1 MSLRGEGTEE
11 GACLLPGDDTPLQ
24 SPRRGVPIHRS
35 PALPTPPA
43 PPALL
48 PRPLGAG
55 AVRGDIQWAAV
66 PGSALTSVSRRSR
79 GERIR
84 IWFFPGISPSVD
96 CGGYRH
102 WGEGTGEGENPPPR
116 RGISVLLFGIPT
128 PPALRAPPPPL
139 RGGGSAW
146 GYPVGSRAWERAD
159 VCFPEEPGR
168 ASLDPALLRPVP
180 EQWTVVDIAIRGRG
194 PGRGRIPLPA
204 GEYPYSSSA
213 LPTPPALRAPPP
225 PPPGGRGSYGDSH
238 HGPVPGDSATSG
250 FLEG

>member
-1 MSLRGEGTEE
+1 MPLFDLLEGDIHTLLRPPHPAPHPQEG
-11 GACLLPGDDTPLQ
+11 GQCLRCPGKAVHGCSRWAAVSGSSPESPYALDRGVCPCGGRGPRRGPVSSPVTTPL
-24 SPRRGVPIHRS
+24 SGTPRRGVPIHRS
-35 PALPTPPA
+35 PALPHPTRASGA
-43 PPALL
+43 PP
-48 PRPLGAG
+48 PPLGAG

-66 PGSALTSVSRRSR
+66 PGSALTSVSRRR
-79 GERIR
+79 Q
-84 IWFFPGISPSVD
+84 
-96 CGGYRH
+96 
-102 WGEGTGEGENPPPR
+102 
-116 RGISVLLFGIPT
+116 
-128 PPALRAPPPPL
+128 
-139 RGGGSAW
+139 
-146 GYPVGSRAWERAD
+146 
-159 VCFPEEPGR
+159 GR

-250 FLEG
+250 FPEG